1 MPELR
6 TVKSLLRW
14 LSAGILALVLLLS
27 AFSLVWADTGTYRI
41 PNYAVTLEPQSD
53 GRVKITYD
61 QTWQVLSGN
70 IPWITVGLPNSK
82 FNILDFSGAAAKV
95 SANNSGSFQGVRI
108 DLDKTY
114 LAGQT
119 FTLKFSVLQS
129 NLLERLTSDKSWRI
143 NFTPGWYDQAVI
155 DKMQV
160 TLISPVDTSTY
171 FSIAPPPLS
180 SQNNT
185 IIWQRS
191 AMSPGDRFNIIFQS
205 TDGSFLSA
213 AAATETPKSQGPFST
228 AFFVVIGIVV
238 AVGALIALAIYKSRQ
253 NREAELQKRVAAYEK
268 EMAEN
273 KNKKVEI
280 EEGFKE
286 YVDKKNIQADDQG
299 RYYDRGYGSYIT
311 PAIWAATILYQQQQ
325 RNNAASVPPSSR
337 PHTPSCACV
346 SCACACACACAGG
359 GAAGCAKKS
368 LHECAVCKPRPKSG
382 SELSKPA

>member
-6 TVKSLLRW
+6 TVNSMLRW
-14 LSAGILALVLLLS
+14 LSAGILGLVLLLVM
-27 AFSLVWADTGTYRI
+27 FSPVLADTGTYRI

-82 FNILDFSGAAAKV
+82 FSVFDFSGAAARV

-108 DLDKTY
+108 DLDNTY
-114 LAGQT
+114 LAGQS
-119 FTLKFSVLQS
+119 FSLKFSVLQS
-129 NLLERLTSDKSWRI
+129 NILERLPSDQSWRI
-143 NFTPGWYDQAVI
+143 NFTPGWYDRAVI
-155 DKMQV
+155 DNMQV
-160 TLISPVDTSTY
+160 TLVSPVDTSTY
-171 FSIAPPPLS
+171 FSIAPAPLS
-180 SQNNT
+180 SQNRT
-185 IIWQRS
+185 IVWQRS
-191 AMSPGDRFNIIFQS
+191 PLAPGDRFDITFQS
-205 TDGSFLSA
+205 TDGSFLTA
-213 AAATETPKSQGPFST
+213 AAATETQSQGLFGT
-228 AFFVVIGIVV
+228 AFFVIIGIVV
-238 AVGALIALAIYKSRQ
+238 AAGGLIALAIYKSRQ
-253 NREAELQKRVAAYEK
+253 NREAELQKRVAAYEE
-268 EMAEN
+268 EMAQN
-273 KNKKVEI
+273 RNKKVEI

-286 YVDKKNIQADDQG
+286 YVDKKNIQPDAQG

-325 RNNAASVPPSSR
+325 RNNAASAPPSNR

-368 LHECAVCKPRPKSG
+368 VHDCPVCNPQPKP
-382 SELSKPA
+382 E